1 MSNPAPLNVFIT
13 GGLTAVAREAT
24 RLCVARGHKVTVLTA
39 GSEGAARAR
48 QDGALPAFSDPY
60 RAGELKS
67 LFRMAATDV
76 VLHCAPQSANGFPS
90 REGYAEFDHLLTK
103 GTPALLEAARDAG
116 VKFIVHTSYAFLYGD
131 VHGET
136 VTEASAGHPVAAFR
150 AASEAEAHMLG
161 GSVPACV
168 LRAGIVYSSDDAALQ
183 SVSQSIQRG
192 RPVYLG
198 DSHNLHN
205 WIYAADLASAAVH
218 AAEQQPAGQVFNVT
232 DDQPASA
239 ADFVAYMA
247 SIIGLTVSNNATLP
261 QFVLQR
267 MTSAMQR
274 EVLATSARVSSAK
287 IREALGWQPRFA
299 SYKAGLE
306 QTLLD
311 WRAAALP
318 GR

>member
-1 MSNPAPLNVFIT
+1 MTNPTPLNVFIT
-13 GGLTAVAREAT
+13 GGLTAAAREAT
-24 RLCVARGHKVTVLTA
+24 RLCVARGHKVTILTE

-67 LFRMAATDV
+67 LFKMAAADV
-76 VLHCAPQSANGFPS
+76 VLHFAPQSVNGFPS
-90 REGYAEFDHLLTK
+90 RDGCANFDHLLTK
-103 GTPALLEAARDAG
+103 GTAALLEAAQDAG
-116 VKFIVHTSYAFLYGD
+116 VKFIVHTSFAFLYGD

-136 VTEASAGHPVAAFR
+136 VTEASSDHPVPAFR
-150 AASEAEAHMLG
+150 AAADAEAHVLG
-161 GSVPACV
+161 GNVPACV
-168 LRAGIVYSSDDAALQ
+168 LRAGIVYSGEDAALRAIGE
-183 SVSQSIQRG
+183 SIQRG
-192 RPVYLG
+192 RAVYLG
-198 DSHNLHN
+198 DSHKLHN

-218 AAEQQPAGQVFNVT
+218 AAEQQPAGQRFNVT
-232 DDQPASA
+232 DDHPVSA
-239 ADFVAYMA
+239 ADFVAHMA
-247 SIIGLTVSNNATLP
+247 SILGLSVSNNASLP
-261 QFVLQR
+261 QFILER
-267 MTSAMQR
+267 LTSAMQR

-318 GR
+318 VR